1 MDVASKSS
9 EKGRLNDLQIS
20 LLRLFDLGMTDA
32 QTYELRK
39 MLMAYFDSEL
49 KKELEEVQR
58 EKQYTQEDFDRMLTD
73 DDFFK

>member
-20 LLRLFDLGMTDA
+20 LLRLFDHGMSDA

-49 KKELEEVQR
+49 KKELEEVQK